1 MISSCVLLVKIAV
14 KFLMGRG
21 IVVRL
26 HTLHAVKMKVEKIV
40 VLLHTLFAVQ
50 QEYTAV
56 QKITI
61 ALMGGMAFCRLHAK
75 VRDNSYES
83 KKKCS
88 KNRTVY
94 KVSHLI

>member
-1 MISSCVLLVKIAV
+1 MIRIYNVMISSCVLLAKIAV

-50 QEYTAV
+50 MEYTAV

-61 ALMGGMAFCRLHAK
+61 ALMGGGGDGVLQVICK
-75 VRDNSYES
+75 S
-83 KKKCS
+83 KG
-88 KNRTVY
+88 
-94 KVSHLI
+94 